1 MLGIRSYRAKLRLL
15 VLGLGLL
22 AIGITGWEA
31 SAGAAA
37 AMRQATYDRLAAVRE
52 TRSRQI
58 ERYFADVGNHVLAL
72 SADEATIEALGRFR
86 ATWATL
92 PPADADSEAALAVRR
107 YYDESHSLGEPA
119 EAEALADWLPA
130 DPLVLGAQHLF
141 LADNPHPVGA
151 KDLLLTVPEAGPYG
165 EAHARYHPTFHR
177 YQSAFG
183 FYDIFL
189 IDAST
194 RRILYTVFKEIDFG
208 VPLAEPPYAHTGL
221 ARAVERALQVEGPEL
236 VVVEDYSPYPPS
248 YFAPA
253 AFLAAPVWS
262 AGSKVGVLAIQVS
275 VAEVNRVM
283 AGEQQWELE
292 GLGRTGQSYLV
303 AADGT
308 YRSDPRRHVEDP
320 EAFVRAL
327 QADAGNAGSAATLA
341 RYGTAILNLRVD
353 ADLASRVMGPR
364 GTELGT
370 DARGVEVLRSHAPL
384 DVPGLEWAIVAEIE
398 SAEALAPVRALQQ
411 RILGIGGLVA
421 VAFFAA
427 GTWLARSVTTPVL
440 ALAEGARRLESLDFQ
455 TRIPVTSE
463 DEIGGLAHSFNR
475 MAERLER
482 TTVSKAEL
490 EVLAG
495 RLITAQEDERRR
507 LARELHDDLT
517 QRLAALAIEAG
528 LLEHAHARG
537 RVAAA
542 GPQPGE
548 AGAPDPA
555 HEHIVRIRQELSR
568 LSTDIHQLSRRL
580 HPATLDDLGLV
591 AAIESEGRA
600 FFERGGPPVALSTN
614 GELDD
619 LDRDVQLTLYRI
631 VQEGLHNV
639 QKHAE
644 AHEVRV
650 VLTRTAD
657 RVRLVIEDDGRGFD
671 RARATWRPGL
681 GLASMEE
688 RARLANGTCTVTSA
702 PGQGTRIEVLVP
714 VMATPAAPSAP
725 GADPL
730 EHP

>member
-327 QADAGNAGSAATLA
+327 QADAGNAGSAATLS

-528 LLEHAHARG
+528 LLE
-537 RVAAA
+537 
-542 GPQPGE
+542 
-548 AGAPDPA
+548 
-555 HEHIVRIRQELSR
+555 
-568 LSTDIHQLSRRL
+568 
-580 HPATLDDLGLV
+580 
-591 AAIESEGRA
+591 
-600 FFERGGPPVALSTN
+600 
-614 GELDD
+614 
-619 LDRDVQLTLYRI
+619 
-631 VQEGLHNV
+631 
-639 QKHAE
+639 
-644 AHEVRV
+644 
-650 VLTRTAD
+650 
-657 RVRLVIEDDGRGFD
+657 
-671 RARATWRPGL
+671 
-681 GLASMEE
+681 
-688 RARLANGTCTVTSA
+688 
-702 PGQGTRIEVLVP
+702 
-714 VMATPAAPSAP
+714 
-725 GADPL
+725 
-730 EHP
+730 